1 MTGWRRLR
9 ALTATELRIQWRYAV
24 PAALAGLAAA
34 WAVLLMLLPAAAAQT
49 AAPYLL
55 FVETMT
61 VGTLIAGAL
70 TVTERTSG
78 ATAAVAVTPARPGE
92 RLAARLTPLA
102 VLTTACAVPVLLA
115 GRAGARLPAA
125 LAAVALA
132 ALLLLALAA
141 AVAARRGSFI
151 GFLTTLP
158 WPLVPLLC
166 VPLAVAVGLLGGPL
180 WYAVPTTGA
189 LALLRG
195 TSPPP
200 YPAPV
205 LLGYLALWAAA
216 ACWVAV
222 RSLGERRDLARPGR
236 ARAGGT
242 LTGPL
247 VFPRADLR
255 NVARDAVLVPVVASP
270 LLLGLALRFGYPP
283 LESWAAA
290 THGLDLAPYR
300 PVLALLGVVLHVPV
314 IFGMTGA
321 LVMLDDLEDGA
332 LQVIRVS
339 PLGVP
344 RYLAYRLG
352 AVTVAAIAGLAI
364 AAPLSGMVPA
374 SAWGAA
380 VLAVPLAPLFTLA
393 TLAVAGSRVQGV
405 TASKAL
411 GLAAYL
417 PLAAW
422 WLTGPAGWLLVPLP
436 AYWAVRAWDG
446 PNPAWFA
453 GGALCCALWAVPLV
467 RRART
472 RLTLP

>member
-1 MTGWRRLR
+1 VTRWRRLR
-9 ALTATELRIQWRYAV
+9 ALTATDLRIQWRYAV

-34 WAVLLMLLPAAAAQT
+34 WAVLLTLLPAAAART
-49 AAPYLL
+49 AAPILL

-61 VGTLIAGAL
+61 VGSLIAGAL

-166 VPLAVAVGLLGGPL
+166 VPLAVAVGLLGGPV

-205 LLGYLALWAAA
+205 LLGYLALWVAA

-222 RSLGERRDLARPGR
+222 RSLAERRDLARPGR

-242 LTGPL
+242 LTGLL

-255 NVARDAVLVPVVASP
+255 NVARDAV
-270 LLLGLALRFGYPP
+270 LLGLALRFGYPP

-290 THGLDLAPYR
+290 IHGLDLAPYR

-405 TASKAL
+405 TANKVL

-422 WLTGPAGWLLVPLP
+422 WLTGPAGWPLVPLP

-446 PNPAWFA
+446 PHPAWFA
-453 GGALCCALWAVPLV
+453 GGALCCALWAVLLV

>member
-9 ALTATELRIQWRYAV
+9 VLAATELRILWRFAV
-24 PAALAGLAAA
+24 PAVLAGLAAA
-34 WAVLLMLLPAAAAQT
+34 WAILLMLLPEAAART

-55 FVETMT
+55 FVETTT
-61 VGTLIAGAL
+61 VGTLITGAL
-70 TVTERTSG
+70 AVTERTNG
-78 ATAAVAVTPARPGE
+78 ATAALAVTPARPGE

-115 GRAGARLPAA
+115 GRIGARLPAA
-125 LAAVALA
+125 LATVALA

-141 AVAARRGSFI
+141 AVAAGRGSFI

-166 VPLAVAVGLLGGPL
+166 VPLAVAVGLLGGPV

-195 TSPPP
+195 ASPP
-200 YPAPV
+200 YPEPLV
-205 LLGYLALWAAA
+205 LGYLALWAAA

-222 RSLGERRDLARPGR
+222 RSVGERRDLARPGR

-255 NVARDAVLVPVVASP
+255 NVARDAMLVPVVASP

-290 THGLDLAPYR
+290 THGLHLAPYR

-321 LVMLDDLEDGA
+321 VVMLDDLEDGA
-332 LQVIRVS
+332 LQAIRVS
-339 PLGVP
+339 PLGVA

-352 AVTVAAIAGLAI
+352 AVTVAAAAGLAI
-364 AAPLSGMVPA
+364 AAPLSGLVPA

-393 TLAVAGSRVQGV
+393 TLAGAGSRVQGV

-422 WLTGPAGWLLVPLP
+422 WLTGPAGWLLGALP
-436 AYWAVRAWDG
+436 AYWAVRAWDD
-446 PNPAWFA
+446 PHPAAFA
-453 GGALCCALWAVPLV
+453 GGALCCALWAAPLV

-472 RLTLP
+472 RLSLP

>member
-1 MTGWRRLR
+1 VTRWRRLR
-9 ALTATELRIQWRYAV
+9 ALAATELRIQWRYAV

-34 WAVLLMLLPAAAAQT
+34 WAVLLKLLPEAAAQT

-78 ATAAVAVTPARPGE
+78 TTAAVAVTPARPGE

-141 AVAARRGSFI
+141 AVAARHGSFI

-166 VPLAVAVGLLGGPL
+166 VPLAVAVDLLGGPL

-195 TSPPP
+195 TQPP

-205 LLGYLALWAAA
+205 VLGYLALWAAA

-222 RSLGERRDLARPGR
+222 RSLAERPDLARPGR

-283 LESWAAA
+283 LESWVA
-290 THGLDLAPYR
+290 TIHGLDLVPYR

-339 PLGVP
+339 PLGVA

-374 SAWGAA
+374 SAWAAA

-422 WLTGPAGWLLVPLP
+422 WLIGPASWLLVPLP
-436 AYWAVRAWDG
+436 AYWVVRAWDD
-446 PNPAWFA
+446 PHPAWLA
-453 GGALCCALWAVPLV
+453 GGALCCALWAVLLV
-467 RRART
+467 RRACT
-472 RLTLP
+472 RLMLP